1 MLSDAAPRSALEN
14 PCLAQG
20 QEMECAAEFGV
31 TTFNKYICLAAITFF
46 LCKPSLG
53 AHGRKKSVYRHDC
66 SQNTG
71 TCYTFF
77 GFVLFFFFNQVLP
90 KSPTIRFGFSVSHQ
104 YSYFEFHNLYRFL
117 EITALQGFC
126 ACSQYLH
133 TIYSF
138 HHKKKKVT

>member
-77 GFVLFFFFNQVLP
+77 GFVLFFF
-90 KSPTIRFGFSVSHQ
+90 
-104 YSYFEFHNLYRFL
+104 
-117 EITALQGFC
+117 
-126 ACSQYLH
+126 
-133 TIYSF
+133 
-138 HHKKKKVT
+138 